1 MGTATTHYAP
11 RRTAQQWQ
19 ALFADWAASGL
30 SQRSF
35 CEAKGIKYGTFT
47 QRRRALQA
55 PGAAAQ
61 RRPATAAPKLIEL
74 TLPAQ
79 PPEPP
84 LTSKLSSPTTTGRWD
99 LELELGPGLIL
110 RLQQR

>member
-1 MGTATTHYAP
+1 MSTAIYAP

-19 ALFADWAASGL
+19 AIFADWAASGL
-30 SQRSF
+30 SQRAF

-47 QRRRALQA
+47 QRRRRLQA
-55 PGAAAQ
+55 SGGAADPQ
-61 RRPATAAPKLIEL
+61 RPAKAAPELIEL

-79 PPEPP
+79 QSEPVDAAAMP
-84 LTSKLSSPTTTGRWD
+84 SATTTGGWD